1 MLVYLNGR
9 LLPRREALI
18 DCFDRGF
25 ILGDGVYEGLR
36 AIPAGD
42 SGRARARIVGLK
54 RHVRRMQLGL
64 DAAKIGV
71 DARVFEGATDELLS
85 ASGLTDA
92 FVYWH
97 VTGGVPG
104 EHDPLRSR
112 VPGNGVM
119 PTVFAYAE
127 PRSGMETIV
136 EPPTKKVITC
146 RDVRWE
152 LGWLKSISLMG
163 NVWAAK
169 LAAEHGAE
177 EAILIR
183 HADGCG
189 AGDAMH
195 SGVVSEGLATN
206 VVMALPNGAG
216 GTEVVTPSLE
226 SAPMLAG
233 VTRDLVVTWAPEI
246 VQRRVSA
253 EELERASEIMLLG
266 TTTYVSSVVEMNG
279 RTLGDGRPGPVSRR
293 LLRVLKEGIAEG
305 RDIEA

>member
-1 MLVYLNGR
+1 MLVFLNGR
-9 LLPRREALI
+9 ILSRGEAQI

-36 AIPAGD
+36 AVPAGG
-42 SGRARARIVGLK
+42 SGGARIVGLK

-64 DAAKIGV
+64 DAAKIAV
-71 DARVFEGATDELLS
+71 DASIFERATDELLR
-85 ASGLTDA
+85 AEGLTDA

-104 EHDPLRSR
+104 EGDPVRSR
-112 VPGNGVM
+112 VPGKGVK
-119 PTVFAYAE
+119 PTLFAYAE
-127 PRSGMETIV
+127 ARPPMATIV
-136 EPPTKKVITC
+136 EPPRKKVITC

-169 LAAEHGAE
+169 LAAEHGCD

-183 HADGCG
+183 HADGAG
-189 AGDAMH
+189 ASEPTH
-195 SGVVSEGLATN
+195 QGVVSEGLATN
-206 VVMALPNGAG
+206 VAMVLPGPG
-216 GTEVVTPSLE
+216 GESRIVTPSLE

-246 VQRRVSA
+246 EQRRVVA
-253 EELERASEIMLLG
+253 EELELATEIMLLG

-279 RTLGDGRPGPVSRR
+279 RVVGDGRPGPVARR
-293 LLRVLKEGIAEG
+293 LLNMLKDGIATG